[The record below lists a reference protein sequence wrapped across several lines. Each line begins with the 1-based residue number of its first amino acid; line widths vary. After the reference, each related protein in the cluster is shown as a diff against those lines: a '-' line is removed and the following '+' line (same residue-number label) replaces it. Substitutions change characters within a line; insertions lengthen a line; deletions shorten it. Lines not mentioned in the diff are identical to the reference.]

1 MEINGRDIAQGIY
14 DDLKIRVQKL
24 LGQDI
29 TPTLVVFLVGED
41 PGSKAYVLQ
50 KQIRGQDI
58 KAQVDVL
65 SFPQNTTTDKLL
77 TELGTLYNKTSVHGV
92 IVQRPLPEQVNASA
106 INDAIN
112 PEKDVDGFLP
122 DSPFNPPI
130 VLATVR
136 FLEEAYKKKGEGQPD
151 LISWLKT
158 KKIIVIG
165 KGETAGKP
173 VLDYLNEQGLSP
185 VVIDSRTENPDDVK
199 RSADIIIS
207 GVGRPGILTSK
218 NIKKGA
224 ILVGI
229 GIHRED
235 DGKLHG
241 DYNDDDVKGVAAFY
255 TPTPR
260 GVGPVNVAM
269 LLSNLVL
276 AAEQVSEH
284 LHVLP
289 A

>member
-1 MEINGRDIAQGIY
+1 MEIDGREISQTIY

-24 LGQDI
+24 LDAG
-29 TPTLVVFLVGED
+29 TAPSLTVFLVGED

-50 KQIRGQDI
+50 KQLRGQDI
-58 KAQVDVL
+58 KAEVNVL
-65 SFPQNTTTDKLL
+65 KFPQNTTTEKLL
-77 TELGTLYNKTSVHGV
+77 TELGTLYSKTTVHGV
-92 IVQRPLPEQVNASA
+92 IVQRPLPEQINASA
-106 INDAIN
+106 INEAIN

-130 VLATVR
+130 VLAAVR
-136 FLEEAYKKKGEGQPD
+136 FLEEAYKKRPEGQPD
-151 LISWLKT
+151 LFTWLKT
-158 KKIIVIG
+158 KKIVVIG

-173 VLDYLNEQGLSP
+173 IADYFNEKGLSP
-185 VVIDSRTENPDDVK
+185 VVIDSKTQNPDEVK
-199 RSADIIIS
+199 KSADIIVS

-224 ILVGI
+224 VLVGI
-229 GIHRED
+229 GIFRGE

-241 DYNDDDVKGVAAFY
+241 DYNDDDVKGVTAFY

-276 AAEQVSEH
+276 SAEQTE
-284 LHVLP
+284 
-289 A
+289 